1 MWCACVLAVWL
12 AQPAS
17 LVVRDGELTTPVPL
31 LETQRGPMLRLEES
45 LQAIGGALVRVG
57 GDRYRWVV
65 GGADIELSLG
75 IAVARVRGKSEP
87 LTAPP
92 TLFEG
97 KLLTPLA
104 LVTELLPR
112 VALGYRYDASRG
124 ELRRSVMA
132 VRAPAPPVRTPEPAR
147 PAVVRPRQPVPR
159 VVVVDAGHGGP
170 DRGMSGPLTAGR
182 RLHEKD
188 ITLGVAA
195 EVRAALERLGVKV
208 VMTRAKDTLIALA
221 DRGRMAN
228 EAKASVFLSIHVNA
242 ANPRWQNP
250 GGARGFET
258 YFLSEAKTDD
268 ERRVEQI
275 ENEAVKYEGEQEIDA
290 NDPLLFIL
298 NDMKQNEFLRESG
311 DLAADVQAALRRVH
325 PGPNRGVKQA
335 GFRVLVRAFMP
346 SVLIEVGFG
355 SNRAESAWMASAE
368 GQRSLGN
375 AIATATVSYLD
386 RLERKGAT
394 GGGA

>member
-1 MWCACVLAVWL
+1 
-12 AQPAS
+12 
-17 LVVRDGELTTPVPL
+17 
-31 LETQRGPMLRLEES
+31 
-45 LQAIGGALVRVG
+45 
-57 GDRYRWVV
+57 
-65 GGADIELSLG
+65 
-75 IAVARVRGKSEP
+75 
-87 LTAPP
+87 
-92 TLFEG
+92 
-97 KLLTPLA
+97 
-104 LVTELLPR
+104 
-112 VALGYRYDASRG
+112 
-124 ELRRSVMA
+124 
-132 VRAPAPPVRTPEPAR
+132 
-147 PAVVRPRQPVPR
+147 
-159 VVVVDAGHGGP
+159 
-170 DRGMSGPLTAGR
+170 MSGPLTAGR
-182 RLHEKD
+182 RLYEKD

-355 SNRAESAWMASAE
+355 SNRAESAWMASTE